1 MEIHIDTEA
10 GRGRREEIYRQI
22 REAILDGRLRA
33 GEALPPTRELAERLA
48 VSRNTV
54 SAAYDRLTGEGFLEG
69 RVGAGTFV
77 RRVPGSA
84 ARRHATE
91 FPIETAEVWER
102 VRLPLPAGVRAEFD
116 FQAGIPDVS
125 RFPFDT
131 WRRLLGGELR
141 VSSPDSLEY
150 GDPAGHAGLREAI
163 SRHIAVSRDVRA
175 SAEEVVVTSGA
186 QQAIDLLG
194 RVLLRPGDRVA
205 VEDPG
210 YPPARF
216 AFEALGAEVVPVG
229 VDAEGIRVA
238 DLPRGTKLVY
248 VTPSHQFPLGLPMS
262 LDRRLELVAWAG
274 KTGAVLVEDDYDTEF
289 RYHGRPLEPLH
300 SLDSTGRVGYVGSFS
315 KVLSP
320 GLRLG
325 FLVAPASLC
334 RVVAKARFVTDWHS
348 AGPVQAAL
356 ARFIDD
362 GGLAS
367 HVRRMRREYRRRHDL
382 VISLLE
388 RDFARLLTPIPSAA
402 GLHVSAYSTRPTATA
417 ARRALRGGVLVN
429 TLDEYAVLPGRRP
442 GFVFGYGGIPFAK
455 IEAGLSRLREILH

>member
-77 RRVPGSA
+77 RTDRVRGSA
-84 ARRHATE
+84 ARRSAAE
-91 FPIETAEVWER
+91 FPIETVAVWER
-102 VRLPLPAGVRAEFD
+102 VRMPSGAHAEFD
-116 FQAGIPDVS
+116 FQAGIPDVG

-131 WRRLLGGELR
+131 WRRLLGGEVR
-141 VSSPDSLEY
+141 ASASASLGY
-150 GDPAGHAGLREAI
+150 GDPAGHTGLREAI
-163 SRHIAVSRDVRA
+163 ARHIAVSRDVRA
-175 SAEEVVVTSGA
+175 SVDEVVVTSGA
-186 QQAIDLLG
+186 QQALDLIG
-194 RVLLRPGDRVA
+194 RVVLRPGDRVA

-216 AFEALGAEVVPVG
+216 LFEALGAEVVPIG

-238 DLPRGTKLVY
+238 DIPRGTKLVY

-262 LDRRLELVAWAG
+262 LDRRLDLVAWAG

-289 RYHGRPLEPLH
+289 RYRGRPLEPLH
-300 SLDSTGRVGYVGSFS
+300 SLDSTGRVVYVGSFS

-348 AGPVQAAL
+348 TGPVQAAL

-362 GGLAS
+362 GGLAT
-367 HVRRMRREYRRRHDL
+367 HIRRMRREYRRRHDL
-382 VISLLE
+382 VVSLLA
-388 RDFARLLTPIPSAA
+388 RDFGRLLTPIPAAA
-402 GLHVSAYSTRPTATA
+402 GLHVSAYSTRPTAA
-417 ARRALRGGVLVN
+417 VARRALRAGVLVN
-429 TLDEYAVLPGRRP
+429 TLDEYAILPGRRP
-442 GFVFGYGGIPFAK
+442 GLVFGYGGIPFGK
-455 IEAGLSRLREILH
+455 IETGLERLRDALR

>member
-77 RRVPGSA
+77 RTSRGSA
-84 ARRHATE
+84 RATRPAE
-91 FPIETAEVWER
+91 FPIETAPVWER
-102 VRLPLPAGVRAEFD
+102 VRLPSLTGVRAEFD
-116 FQAGIPDVS
+116 FQAGIPDVGM
-125 RFPFDT
+125 FPFDT
-131 WRRLLGGELR
+131 WRRLLGGEIR
-141 VSSPDSLEY
+141 ASAASLGY
-150 GDPAGHAGLREAI
+150 GDPAGHAGLREGIA
-163 SRHIAVSRDVRA
+163 RHIAVSRDVRA
-175 SAEEVVVTSGA
+175 TPDEVVVTSGA
-186 QQAIDLLG
+186 QQALDLIG
-194 RVLLRPGDRVA
+194 RVVLRPGDRVA

-210 YPPARF
+210 YPPARLV
-216 AFEALGAEVVPVG
+216 FEALGAEVVPIG

-262 LDRRLELVAWAG
+262 LDRRLDLVAWAG

-300 SLDSTGRVGYVGSFS
+300 SLDSTGRVVYVGSFS

-325 FLVAPASLC
+325 FLVGPASLC

-362 GGLAS
+362 GGLVA
-367 HVRRMRREYRRRHDL
+367 HIRRMRREYRRRHEL
-382 VISLLE
+382 VVSLLE
-388 RDFARLLTPIPSAA
+388 REFADLLTLIPSAA
-402 GLHVSAYSTRPTATA
+402 GLHVSAYSSFATEPVA
-417 ARRALRGGVLVN
+417 ARALRAGVLVN
-429 TLDEYAVLPGRRP
+429 TLGEYAVLPGRRP
-442 GFVFGYGGIPFAK
+442 GLVFGYGGIPFAK
-455 IEAGLSRLREILH
+455 VEAGLGRLRDILR